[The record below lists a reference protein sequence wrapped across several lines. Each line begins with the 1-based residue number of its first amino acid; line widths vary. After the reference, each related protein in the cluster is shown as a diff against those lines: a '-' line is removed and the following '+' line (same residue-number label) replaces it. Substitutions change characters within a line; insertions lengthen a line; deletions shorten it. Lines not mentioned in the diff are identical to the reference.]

1 MRRMGYMKREEALK
15 IVKKQLTDHRYQH
28 TVGVMETAVALAQK
42 YGVDE
47 KKAELAAIFH
57 DYAKFR
63 DKEEMRSI
71 IMEQNMDEELL
82 EYNSELWHAPV
93 GAYLVEKEAGITDT
107 EILDAIRYHTSGR
120 PKMTK
125 LEKVIYLADYIEPG
139 RKFPGVEEVREIAEK
154 DLNKALIQSIQNSI
168 IFLMKKNKRIFPLTF
183 YTFNDLITK
192 EDLNL

>member
-1 MRRMGYMKREEALK
+1 MKREEALER
-15 IVKKQLTDHRYQH
+15 VKKQLTDHRYQH
-28 TVGVMETAVALAQK
+28 TIGVMETAVALAQK

-63 DKEEMRSI
+63 DREEMRSI
-71 IMEQNMDEELL
+71 IIEQNMDKELL

-120 PKMTK
+120 LKMTP

-139 RKFPGVEEVREIAEK
+139 RKFPGVDIVRKMAEK
-154 DLNKALIQSIQNSI
+154 DLNQALIQAIQNSI

-183 YTFNDLITK
+183 YAYNDLITQ
-192 EDLNL
+192 ED

>member
-1 MRRMGYMKREEALK
+1 LRRMGYMKREDALK

-28 TVGVMETAVALAQK
+28 TVGVMETAISLANK

-71 IMEQNMDEELL
+71 IIEQHMDKELL

-93 GAYLVEKEAGITDT
+93 GAYLVEKEAGIKDT

-120 PKMTK
+120 PKMTR

-139 RKFPGVEEVREIAEK
+139 RKFPGVDEVREIAEK

-183 YTFNDLITK
+183 YTFNDLITQ
-192 EDLNL
+192 ED

>member
-1 MRRMGYMKREEALK
+1 MKREDALE

-28 TVGVMETAVALAQK
+28 TVGVMETAISLANK

-71 IMEQNMDEELL
+71 IIEQHMDKELL

-93 GAYLVEKEAGITDT
+93 GAYLVEKEAGINDT

-120 PKMTK
+120 PKMTR

-139 RKFPGVEEVREIAEK
+139 RKFPGVDEVREIAEK

-183 YTFNDLITK
+183 YTFNDLITQ
-192 EDLNL
+192 ED

>member
-1 MRRMGYMKREEALK
+1 MEREAALE
-15 IVKKQLTDHRYQH
+15 IVQKQLTPHRYQH
-28 TVGVMETAVALAQK
+28 TLGVMETAVLLAKK

-63 DKEEMRSI
+63 DKEEMKSI
-71 IMEQNMDEELL
+71 IVEQKMDPELL
-82 EYNSELWHAPV
+82 EYNGELWHAPV
-93 GAYLVEKEAGITDT
+93 GAYLAEKEAGVTDP

-139 RKFPGVEEVREIAEK
+139 RHFPGVEDVREIANQ
-154 DLNKALIQSIQNSI
+154 DLNQALIEAIKNTI
-168 IFLMKKNKRIFPLTF
+168 VFLMKKNQRIFPLTF
-183 YTFNDLITK
+183 LTYNDLVKK
-192 EDLNL
+192 ED

>member
-1 MRRMGYMKREEALK
+1 MKHEDALE

-28 TVGVMETAVALAQK
+28 TVGVMETAISLANK

-71 IMEQNMDEELL
+71 IIEQHMDKELL

-93 GAYLVEKEAGITDT
+93 GAYL
-107 EILDAIRYHTSGR
+107 
-120 PKMTK
+120 
-125 LEKVIYLADYIEPG
+125 G
-139 RKFPGVEEVREIAEK
+139 RKGSWYQR
-154 DLNKALIQSIQNSI
+154 
-168 IFLMKKNKRIFPLTF
+168 
-183 YTFNDLITK
+183 Y
-192 EDLNL
+192 